1 MRDLGASA
9 VPEIETERLL
19 LRGWLEEDLDALE
32 RVVGHPLVRR
42 VLRRRQA
49 TKDRIRIGIQKMQR
63 HWELHGFGP
72 WAAVEKDSGRLI
84 GHIGLERLDDWP
96 LDHKVEVGWVLH
108 PYYWGRGLAT
118 EGGRASVQFGL
129 KKAGLDRII
138 STTFPGHLA
147 SRRVMEKCGLSY
159 RGTLFWEERGLEVVW
174 YEIGRE

>member
-1 MRDLGASA
+1 MRDLGVSA

-19 LRGWLEEDLDALE
+19 LRGWSDEDLDALE

-49 TKDRIRIGIQKMQR
+49 TKDRIRIGIQKMRR

-72 WAAVEKDSGRLI
+72 WAAVEKESGRLI

-129 KKAGLDRII
+129 EKAGLDRII

-159 RGTLFWEERGLEVVW
+159 RGTLFWEERGIEVVW

>member
-1 MRDLGASA
+1 MRWSGSSGIRWSAGSSGADRRPRIASGSVSRRCGGTGSCTASA
-9 VPEIETERLL
+9 
-19 LRGWLEEDLDALE
+19 
-32 RVVGHPLVRR
+32 
-42 VLRRRQA
+42 
-49 TKDRIRIGIQKMQR
+49 
-63 HWELHGFGP
+63 HGRP
-72 WAAVEKDSGRLI
+72 VEKDSGRLI

-129 KKAGLDRII
+129 EKAGLDRII

-159 RGTLFWEERGLEVVW
+159 RGTLFWEERGIEVVW